1 MRQRKPSGGLFG
13 ALERLGRTFEDPNFR
28 AGLERLR
35 VQLDAKIEADRRL
48 ERDARAAGVPER
60 ERKLL
65 MHRNGPEQARAKIKA
80 TTQRHRGAHFRAALA
95 LTRPARRPQPRPRA
109 RRPGARRAAGI
120 RSGQDPGDDGES
132 EPAHDLVRRLSIGL
146 PA

>member
-1 MRQRKPSGGLFG
+1 VTQPRRTGGLFG
-13 ALERLGRTFEDPNFR
+13 ALERLDRTFEDPNFR

-48 ERDARAAGVPER
+48 EQDADAAGVPER

-95 LTRPARRPQPRPRA
+95 LTQPARRPQPRPRA
-109 RRPGARRAAGI
+109 RRPGARRAGGV
-120 RSGQDPGDDGES
+120 RSGQDPGDGGS
-132 EPAHDLVRRLSIGL
+132 EPPGEIAGRHLTAGA
-146 PA
+146 PT

>member
-1 MRQRKPSGGLFG
+1 L
-13 ALERLGRTFEDPNFR
+13 EDPNFR
-28 AGLERLR
+28 AALERR
-35 VQLDAKIEADRRL
+35 CAELDAKIEADRRL
-48 ERDARAAGVPER
+48 EQDADAAGVPER

-95 LTRPARRPQPRPRA
+95 LTQPARRPQPRPRA
-109 RRPGARRAAGI
+109 RRPGARRAGGI

-146 PA
+146 SA